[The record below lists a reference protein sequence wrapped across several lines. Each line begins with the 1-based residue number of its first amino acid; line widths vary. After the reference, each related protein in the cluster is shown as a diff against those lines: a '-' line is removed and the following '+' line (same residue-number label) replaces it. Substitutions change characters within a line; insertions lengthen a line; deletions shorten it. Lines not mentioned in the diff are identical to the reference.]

1 MKSFFSSLLVQSK
14 PKYNKWKQHGITVAG
29 GNKFGSQLNQLNSP
43 HGIYIDH
50 NKAILVADTNN
61 HRIVEWKY
69 NAKEGQIISGGNGQG
84 NSLDQLNTPID
95 VTVDKEKN
103 AIIICDHGNERVMR
117 LFRQSQAYPQILIS
131 NIACGGVAIDKD
143 GCLYVS
149 DYEKSE
155 VRRWKEGDTD
165 GTLVAGGNGKGDRR
179 NRFQGPRKIFVD
191 EEYSIYVVD
200 SENHRIMKWKKDA
213 KIGISVAGGN
223 EAGNK
228 LNELN
233 SPYGL
238 IIDNWDQ
245 IFIVDTKNN
254 RVMRWH
260 EEDAKGSIVVGGN
273 RFPGEESDELYVPI
287 GVTFDV
293 EGNLYVADS
302 FNDRIQKYEPCTGRA
317 YDRDYNENSPGAYNT
332 TPITAQGSM
341 RFYEVQSVMKQLAI
355 PYTEYHYKTT
365 IINAR
370 GKSYTSINEMCSLSY
385 INLICTNNSNGLD
398 PRDQLWE
405 KLLEE
410 YHKAP
415 LNLYNFGNFYAFC
428 RFVIGDEACD
438 FLKDTYR
445 FRSWFKNINA
455 YAFMEYYDHDSKL
468 YGPIYYPNQG
478 MSQFPKRMMYNATTF
493 YDARLY
499 LNEEI
504 LSIDDIPNQNCYPF
518 AIETTRYS
526 IRAQQIIAAIDPLG
540 WQSITGS
547 IANDIKSNEHFQS
560 ILPIKTVTIQCYWP
574 HRWWEESKIYGS
586 DVDRIW
592 TRQNCITIAEIF
604 SQRPEQRF
612 QNAIRIVYDDGQC
625 VEMWSALIA
634 RSSQEDLINEIL
646 RGLQSIFTDVSIQRP
661 TKIFTKIWQG
671 DWHFQTAN
679 SHITNRQILSWALNP
694 LPRFNRNQLS
704 LVGEAFYLNRAIW
717 TEAAVKSS
725 LISLT
730 SQFNFKFNCF
740 ENDSTTSG
748 GRFCPSDFI

>member
-1 MKSFFSSLLVQSK
+1 MSRNQIGSEPVTSDSQPTSTNRSTLLSKCLKKKKFLRIIIGIIIVILVITVPTVIIKTNKIKPSTVVTETTTVDNPTTQVQSK

-273 RFPGEESDELYVPI
+273 RFPGEESDELYVPT

-302 FNDRIQKYEPCTGRA
+302 FNDRIQKYEPCT
-317 YDRDYNENSPGAYNT
+317 
-332 TPITAQGSM
+332 
-341 RFYEVQSVMKQLAI
+341 
-355 PYTEYHYKTT
+355 
-365 IINAR
+365 
-370 GKSYTSINEMCSLSY
+370 
-385 INLICTNNSNGLD
+385 
-398 PRDQLWE
+398 
-405 KLLEE
+405 
-410 YHKAP
+410 
-415 LNLYNFGNFYAFC
+415 
-428 RFVIGDEACD
+428 
-438 FLKDTYR
+438 
-445 FRSWFKNINA
+445 
-455 YAFMEYYDHDSKL
+455 
-468 YGPIYYPNQG
+468 
-478 MSQFPKRMMYNATTF
+478 
-493 YDARLY
+493 
-499 LNEEI
+499 
-504 LSIDDIPNQNCYPF
+504 
-518 AIETTRYS
+518 
-526 IRAQQIIAAIDPLG
+526 
-540 WQSITGS
+540 
-547 IANDIKSNEHFQS
+547 
-560 ILPIKTVTIQCYWP
+560 
-574 HRWWEESKIYGS
+574 
-586 DVDRIW
+586 
-592 TRQNCITIAEIF
+592 
-604 SQRPEQRF
+604 
-612 QNAIRIVYDDGQC
+612 
-625 VEMWSALIA
+625 
-634 RSSQEDLINEIL
+634 
-646 RGLQSIFTDVSIQRP
+646 
-661 TKIFTKIWQG
+661 
-671 DWHFQTAN
+671 
-679 SHITNRQILSWALNP
+679 
-694 LPRFNRNQLS
+694 
-704 LVGEAFYLNRAIW
+704 
-717 TEAAVKSS
+717 
-725 LISLT
+725 
-730 SQFNFKFNCF
+730 
-740 ENDSTTSG
+740 
-748 GRFCPSDFI
+748 